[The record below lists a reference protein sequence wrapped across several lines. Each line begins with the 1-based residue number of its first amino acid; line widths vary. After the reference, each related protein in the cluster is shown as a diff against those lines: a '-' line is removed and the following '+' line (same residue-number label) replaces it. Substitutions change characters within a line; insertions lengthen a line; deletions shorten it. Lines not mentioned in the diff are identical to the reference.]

1 MTRQHQVAKSR
12 PAQTSVKRFDTH
24 SQHGPSG
31 QETPCPVNSLP
42 VWPSRRTLTATGSL
56 CRCTRA
62 VVGSPMALRISTV
75 LGIMIMTF
83 IRLILGT
90 GLPPVNLSI
99 IASRLESIWILRD
112 EEKAWQKTGR
122 VKAVILACEFFWGD
136 VDIWLG
142 SIVANKFLI
151 YNVLTFKFILIGPKD
166 KDWFFSSVW
175 SICNSSVSTIT
186 KTREHVREILLSQNC
201 FSADFSTW
209 FRGRWRGWV
218 HVGGT
223 VCPI

>member
-42 VWPSRRTLTATGSL
+42 VWPPRRTLTATGSL

-122 VKAVILACEFFWGD
+122 VKAVILACEFFLGGRRYLTWKYSSQQ
-136 VDIWLG
+136 VSDIQC
-142 SIVANKFLI
+142 SYFQI
-151 YNVLTFKFILIGPKD
+151 YFNR
-166 KDWFFSSVW
+166 
-175 SICNSSVSTIT
+175 T
-186 KTREHVREILLSQNC
+186 KRQGLILLFCLKHMQFQRQHRYQS
-201 FSADFSTW
+201 
-209 FRGRWRGWV
+209 
-218 HVGGT
+218 
-223 VCPI
+223 